1 MLRIILVRPG
11 STDFDEQGRIKGSLS
26 IPLNKTG
33 RGQVDRVVD
42 ELSHETVDAVY
53 CSPCESALETAEQ
66 IAQDHSVKRKKVQRL
81 ENLDHGLWHGKL
93 IDEVRRQQP
102 RIYKSCQQ
110 HPEDVCP
117 PEGEA
122 MQEACHRV
130 RQALLRIVRRHRNG
144 TVAVVVP
151 EPLASIVRCMLV
163 QSELPNLWA
172 VECDSGVWEAIDLA
186 TERTLETALAVSR

>member
-26 IPLNKTG
+26 IPLNATG

-42 ELSHETVDAVY
+42 ELSQQSVDAVY
-53 CSPCESALETAEQ
+53 CSPCESALETAKQ
-66 IAQDHSVKRKKVQRL
+66 IASNHAVKRKTIRRL

-102 RIYKSCQQ
+102 RVYKNCQQ
-110 HPEDVCP
+110 HPEEACP

-122 MQEACHRV
+122 MQEACQRV
-130 RQALLRIVRRHRNG
+130 RQALVPIVRRHRHG
-144 TVAVVVP
+144 TIAIVVP
-151 EPLASIVRCMLV
+151 EPLASIVRCTLV
-163 QSELPNLWA
+163 QSDLPNLWA
-172 VECDSGVWEAIDLA
+172 VECDTGVWESIDVA
-186 TERTLETALAVSR
+186 TQVTLETALAAGR